1 MAKERKGARS
11 SPGSS
16 PGSGQADG
24 IEALDAS
31 PIHLLHRALQVA
43 LDLYAEET
51 AREPALEPQL
61 TQRQYAVLVAAG
73 SADGLNQTDLVRLT
87 GIDRSTLADLVAR
100 LISRDLLARERSNVD
115 ARANTV
121 RLTESGRAALEST
134 KARISTVDARL
145 LALLPKSR
153 REGFTATLLA
163 LAAGSGKAE
172 KAREEK
178 ARRKA
183 EKQALKAARK
193 AGEKSGVKSGEK
205 TGGKPGGKARK
216 AKGKK
221 VQA

>member
-11 SPGSS
+11 SPK
-16 PGSGQADG
+16 PAQADA

-51 AREPALEPQL
+51 AREPVLEPQL

-73 SADGLNQTDLVRLT
+73 AQEGLNQTDLVRLT

-100 LISRDLLARERSNVD
+100 LISRDLLARERSSVD

-134 KARISTVDARL
+134 AARIAIVDERL

-153 REGFTATLLA
+153 RDGFTATLMA

-193 AGEKSGVKSGEK
+193 SADKS
-205 TGGKPGGKARK
+205 PGKAGDKPRK

-221 VQA
+221 AQA